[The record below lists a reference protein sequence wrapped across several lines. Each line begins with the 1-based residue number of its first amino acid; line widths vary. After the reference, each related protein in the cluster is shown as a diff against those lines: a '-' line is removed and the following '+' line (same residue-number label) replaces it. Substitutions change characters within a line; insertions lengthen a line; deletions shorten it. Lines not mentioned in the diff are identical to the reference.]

1 MKTKVYYAD
10 TDAAGVVYYANY
22 LRWLEM
28 ARADWLE
35 EWGVSLAEYL
45 QRGVIFAVRRVEIDY
60 LAAAML
66 GDEVKV
72 TVAPEEVRRV
82 RFVLRQDVWRLST
95 DDEPAKVA
103 SARVTLA
110 CLTSEGK
117 ICPVPT
123 RLAEEMSRLTEAE
136 SDA

>member
-1 MKTKVYYAD
+1 LEQ
-10 TDAAGVVYYANY
+10 GVV
-22 LRWLEM
+22 
-28 ARADWLE
+28 
-35 EWGVSLAEYL
+35 
-45 QRGVIFAVRRVEIDY
+45 FAVRRVEIDY

-82 RFVLRQDVWRLST
+82 RFVLSQDVWRLST
-95 DDEPAKVA
+95 DNEPAKMA

-110 CLTSEGK
+110 CLTTSGK
-117 ICPVPT
+117 ICPVPE
-123 RLAEEMSRLTEAE
+123 RLAQEMSRLNKEE